1 MGSSAASEMEDSR
14 MKRRIKLVKEE
25 AFMIL

>member
-14 MKRRIKLVKEE
+14 MKRRIKLVKDE

>member
-1 MGSSAASEMEDSR
+1 MGSSAARDMEDSR
-14 MKRRIKLVKEE
+14 MNKRIKLVKDE

>member
-1 MGSSAASEMEDSR
+1 MGSSAANEMEDSR
-14 MKRRIKLVKEE
+14 MKRRIKLVKDE

>member
-14 MKRRIKLVKEE
+14 MKRRIRLVKDE

>member
-14 MKRRIKLVKEE
+14 MKRRIKFVKDE